1 VYQHISDDD
10 SDVQNLLAKLGALP
24 PANGKDGDSN
34 LSLEQWDEQGVWL
47 LLLVLP
53 LAALSFRK
61 GLLTIALLL
70 LLPLPKNS
78 YAFGWQDL
86 WQSQDQQAQQAFQ
99 AKNYSQAQ
107 QQFSNPAWQAA
118 AAYKAGDY
126 DKALEALKAAPNAYN
141 QGNALAKK
149 GQLQEALAAYN
160 QALKQNPND
169 EDAKF
174 NKDLVEKELEKQ
186 QQKQKQDKNGQGDKQ
201 QPSDKSGKSD
211 QQQDPQQQQGDE
223 GKPEQKPE
231 QNPQDSK
238 AGNESENEQNQEQK
252 KAEQQQAQQADSK
265 DKDKGD
271 KEEQKAQ
278 TPQDS
283 QQSTEQQQANEQW
296 LKRIPDDP
304 AGLLRRKFKYQYGQ
318 QREQ

>member
-169 EDAKF
+169 EDAQF

-186 QQKQKQDKNGQGDKQ
+186 QQQQQQDKNGQGDKQ
-201 QPSDKSGKSD
+201 EKSDKSGKSE
-211 QQQDPQQQQGDE
+211 QQQDQQQQGDE

-265 DKDKGD
+265 DKEKGD